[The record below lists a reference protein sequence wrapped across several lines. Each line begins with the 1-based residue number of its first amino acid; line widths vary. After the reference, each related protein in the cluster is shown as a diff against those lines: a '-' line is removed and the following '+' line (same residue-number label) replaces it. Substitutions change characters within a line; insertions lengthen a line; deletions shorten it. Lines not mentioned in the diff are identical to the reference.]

1 MLDRTRLLL
10 WVFYLLVATS
20 HARMVKE
27 ALDYFKMMQ
36 KVYKIKHV
44 MDHFA
49 RLIDMFV
56 RLG

>member
-1 MLDRTRLLL
+1 
-10 WVFYLLVATS
+10 
-20 HARMVKE
+20 MVNE